1 MAGEFL
7 ISEVSSYTGLRITA
21 LAAYILRSI
30 STNENK
36 QFISQMFSSATTLRG
51 DLKCIG
57 LHQSTI

>member
-36 QFISQMFSSATTLRG
+36 QFISQMFSSATTL
-51 DLKCIG
+51 
-57 LHQSTI
+57 